1 MANVTNLGSD
11 TGKPFL
17 KYPSDVSA
25 DAANYYVMFQI
36 NVQEKSKID
45 FGGTAYSTAP
55 AGRSSEFSTIGVPR
69 APTRKLGTSICLY
82 MPASLEVSHKA
93 NYGEAEIGLVAAA
106 NLSDLSNLSNFDANT
121 VLDNFK
127 NEAKNALL
135 TLQDVGF
142 VGSKAAQQI
151 QDGQITN
158 NRTEMKFEGIDRRS
172 FSFTFKMLPKTAAE
186 AADVEE
192 IVTMFRYHSMPNFEK
207 GGTGV
212 EGRTMIVPSTF
223 DISYKPGIHLHRIGE
238 CALESVNVKF
248 GGERPQFF
256 KDHQPVETELTLQFK
271 ELDLITKEKVREGY

>member
-55 AGRSSEFSTIGVPR
+55 VGRSSEFSTIGVPR
-69 APTRKLGTSICLY
+69 PPTKKLGTSICLY

-106 NLSDLSNLSNFDANT
+106 NLSDLSNLKNFNVNT

-135 TLQDVGF
+135 TLQDVAF